1 MISRWKLS
9 TPVGENLKALST
21 LGLGGG
27 VLTLLSF
34 SGVLEWLLASD
45 AGLIIAGLLI
55 LGAVV
60 VLLSKQVANQA
71 ELLAEALGEPYGTL
85 VLTGSVIV
93 IELAL
98 IGSTMITGEQ
108 NPTLARD
115 SMFSVLMIALTGI
128 TGLCMALTSRQSQQK
143 LESDEAMSEDDLAAP
158 NMAGS
163 MVFYN
168 LISTMSVVVL
178 IVPNF
183 STDSPEGEFSLPI
196 EVVLSVVAVGVY
208 VIFLINQMGPYR
220 CFFMDAQDG
229 AALNSG
235 NTPGNLNEKHR
246 PWRAGGLLVAS
257 LGVVVLIAESM
268 GQLIERGVNELQ
280 LPGALAG
287 ILVAML
293 ILIPEALNAIQAT
306 RRGQLQRALNTLFGS
321 VLATISLT
329 VPAVLIIG
337 QLISSEVILG
347 LAPLDGD
354 SWPHPVP
361 ASPPSEG
368 AWERRVDA
376 ARGVPV
382 LDDAGSSLNS
392 ALHGLHRLEG
402 VGAENFMA
410 FRNLV

>member
-1 MISRWKLS
+1 MNSRSPLS
-9 TPVGENLKALST
+9 SSVMEIRNELST
-21 LGLGGG
+21 LALGGG
-27 VLTLLSF
+27 VLALLSF
-34 SGVLEWLLASD
+34 SGVLDWLLASE

-60 VLLSKQVANQA
+60 VLLSQQVANQA

-128 TGLCMALTSRQSQQK
+128 TGLCMAITSRQSRQK
-143 LESDEAMSEDDLAAP
+143 LESDAAMSEEDLSGP

-168 LISTMSVVVL
+168 LISTMSVLVL
-178 IVPNF
+178 IIPNF

-196 EVVLSVVAVGVY
+196 EAVLSVVAVGVY

-220 CFFMDAQDG
+220 CFFMDAQER
-229 AALNSG
+229 ASLNSG
-235 NTPGNLNEKHR
+235 NTPGGLNRKHR

-337 QLISSEVILG
+337 QIIGSEVVLG
-347 LAPLDGD
+347 LEPASMVLLALTLFLLR
-354 SWPHPVP
+354 PHPKVLG
-361 ASPPSEG
+361 SEG
-368 AWERRVDA
+368 LMLLVVFLFWLM
-376 ARGVPV
+376 
-382 LDDAGSSLNS
+382 LD
-392 ALHGLHRLEG
+392 
-402 VGAENFMA
+402 
-410 FRNLV
+410 LV